1 MRLLKIHQESI
12 HPGKLAHRKP
22 KMKRNCNKDKTWIP
36 PEESKDHAKD
46 LRLYLCGDHKREELH
61 YMVSRWPETSKMRD
75 RVQHS
80 DSTNT
85 THA

>member
-36 PEESKDHAKD
+36 TEESKDHAKD
-46 LRLYLCGDHKREELH
+46 LRLSL
-61 YMVSRWPETSKMRD
+61 W
-75 RVQHS
+75 
-80 DSTNT
+80 
-85 THA
+85 